1 MNIRDAE
8 VGDSKAIRQL
18 TIAAYSEH
26 AKLLSADNWDAYQTS
41 ILAALDSVGDA
52 EQIVAEQA
60 GVVVGA
66 VLLYARGAA
75 FAYLESNDNLPEVR
89 LLAVLPSARGEGI
102 GAALMDECVRRGR
115 MLGCKVLV
123 LHTMEMM
130 RAAKHL
136 YMRMGFVRAPELDF
150 VPRKDILAEGYR
162 LELDT

>member
-1 MNIRDAE
+1 MNGVADGLADRAADFAQQSPAAVCE
-8 VGDSKAIRQL
+8 TLGERLKQARLNQDL
-18 TIAAYSEH
+18 T
-26 AKLLSADNWDAYQTS
+26 QT
-41 ILAALDSVGDA
+41 D
-52 EQIVAEQA
+52 VAEQA